1 MSKNLRKFVNPRFV
15 RTADLHL
22 LRRLLGPHAAQL
34 KGLDMAVFDGEA
46 PNIIR
51 ALEGFFAGPDE
62 SYPEGLVLDLHRIA
76 ELGNRNGLRILQ
88 EQAHRQGVIIAPP
101 GDDEV
106 RHDPKHIAL
115 RLFLEHRGM
124 FDAATDMLSC
134 TSLSSYGEYA
144 GAEEGIEPRM
154 DGETQA
160 LFRERAEKLLEV
172 DLRGRFCRVG
182 WYDDVDLA
190 VVTHGAPMKATEVIE
205 DGADRIIRFR
215 EAEHA
220 VLSYDPVSGR
230 LKVGGFAKA
239 RRSELAEIF
248 AGTMLGLPGFF
259 GAADAQDLYTLGPIE
274 RSAFGFTFT

>member
-1 MSKNLRKFVNPRFV
+1 MATQRLPRGLMSKNLKKFVNPRFV

-22 LRRLLGPHAAQL
+22 LRRLLEPHAAQL

-46 PNIIR
+46 PNIIG

-88 EQAHRQGVIIAPP
+88 EQAHRQGVIIAAPD
-101 GDDEV
+101 DDEV

-124 FDAATDMLSC
+124 FDAATDMLSY

-154 DGETQA
+154 DSETQA
-160 LFRERAEKLLEV
+160 LFRERAEKLLEA

-182 WYDDVDLA
+182 WYDDDVAFDELLFSA
-190 VVTHGAPMKATEVIE
+190 G
-205 DGADRIIRFR
+205 
-215 EAEHA
+215 
-220 VLSYDPVSGR
+220 S
-230 LKVGGFAKA
+230 FA
-239 RRSELAEIF
+239 
-248 AGTMLGLPGFF
+248 
-259 GAADAQDLYTLGPIE
+259 
-274 RSAFGFTFT
+274 